1 MTCTTPI
8 SLLSFEAQMRDW
20 FTGLVEN
27 AGGDAIAVQAQ
38 LETIGLPA
46 DQAAAMAAALIT
58 QPETA
63 QSFAAMPL
71 TDLLQLVPAGRGLHS
86 STVKLNL
93 SRS

>member
-1 MTCTTPI
+1 
-8 SLLSFEAQMRDW
+8 
-20 FTGLVEN
+20 
-27 AGGDAIAVQAQ
+27 
-38 LETIGLPA
+38 
-46 DQAAAMAAALIT
+46 MAAALIA
-58 QPETA
+58 QPSAA